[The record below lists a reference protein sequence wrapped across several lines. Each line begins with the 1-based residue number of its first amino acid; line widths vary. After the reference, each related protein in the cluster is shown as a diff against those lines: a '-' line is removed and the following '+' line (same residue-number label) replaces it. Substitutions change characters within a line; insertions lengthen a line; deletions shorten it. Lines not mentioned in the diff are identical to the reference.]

1 MTMTRQLYRR
11 QLALRM
17 HFVTLCCI
25 AFAGLGRAQQP
36 IVVGYY
42 PMWAKG
48 ALPASQ
54 VIYSS
59 LTHINHAFAW
69 PNMDGTLAF
78 DDAVVD
84 TSLINTTH
92 RAGRKILLSLGG
104 AGTVQTANFST
115 VCADSNLRHAFVSN
129 LVSHLVAGKYD
140 GADLDWEGPAST
152 ADRLNEVLLVRELRA
167 ALDVADTSLLLTMAV
182 GVGNWS
188 QQWRDFNSLRPYVKW
203 FAAMMYDFYGS
214 WSATTG
220 HNSPLFAPANTD
232 GNINDALAYLSVTRQ
247 IPAGK
252 LLLGLPFYGKQFNGT
267 AALYTAYTAG
277 QVTYL
282 GYSDIVTL
290 RQTQSGWT
298 YVWDAVSRVP
308 YLKNSSLPA
317 FLTYDDSTSIDG
329 KCQYAKQK
337 GLAGISIWEITQDV
351 LASGQPLL
359 QAVAAAL
366 APTSSVAM
374 HGQPAVPSGTLLVD
388 NYPNPFN
395 PETTIDVV
403 VPESGNVRLAV
414 IDLLGREVA
423 LLLNERKEA
432 GTYSVRFDGRN
443 RATGVYY
450 VVLMQKERRV
460 VHPIALIR

>member
-1 MTMTRQLYRR
+1 MTMTGQQHQRH
-11 QLALRM
+11 LALRV
-17 HFVTLCCI
+17 HFITLCCV

-48 ALPASQ
+48 SLPASQ
-54 VIYSS
+54 VMYSS

-69 PNMDGTLAF
+69 PNVDGTLAF

-84 TSLINTTH
+84 TALINSTH

-115 VCADSNLRHAFVSN
+115 VCADSSLRHAFVSN
-129 LVSHLVAGKYD
+129 LVSHLVTSKYD
-140 GADLDWEGPAST
+140 GADLDWEGPASA
-152 ADRLNEVLLVRELRA
+152 ADRSNEVLLVRELRA
-167 ALDVADTSLLLTMAV
+167 ALSAADSSLLLTMAV

-188 QQWRDFNSLRPYVKW
+188 QQWRDFNSLKPYINW

-214 WSATTG
+214 WSATSG
-220 HNSPLFAPANTD
+220 HNAPLFAPANTD
-232 GNINDALAYLSVTRQ
+232 GNINDGLMYLSVARQ
-247 IPAGK
+247 IPAAK
-252 LLLGLPFYGKQFNGT
+252 LLLGLPFYGKRFDGT
-267 AALYTAYTAG
+267 ATLYTAYTKN

-282 GYSDIVTL
+282 GYSDIVAL
-290 RQTQSGWT
+290 RQTQTGWT
-298 YVWDAVSRVP
+298 YVWDAVSHVP
-308 YLKNSSLPA
+308 YLTNPSLPA
-317 FLTYDDSTSIDG
+317 IITFDDSASLVG
-329 KCQYAKQK
+329 KCQYAHQK
-337 GLAGISIWEITQDV
+337 GLAGVMIWEITQDV
-351 LASGQPLL
+351 LPSGQPLL

-366 APTSSVAM
+366 TPPSSVTMRGHAT
-374 HGQPAVPSGTLLVD
+374 VPSGIMLID

-395 PETTIDVV
+395 PETTIDIAVS
-403 VPESGNVRLAV
+403 ETGNVRLAV

-423 LLLNERKEA
+423 LLMNERKEA

-450 VVLMQKERRV
+450 VVLIQKERRV